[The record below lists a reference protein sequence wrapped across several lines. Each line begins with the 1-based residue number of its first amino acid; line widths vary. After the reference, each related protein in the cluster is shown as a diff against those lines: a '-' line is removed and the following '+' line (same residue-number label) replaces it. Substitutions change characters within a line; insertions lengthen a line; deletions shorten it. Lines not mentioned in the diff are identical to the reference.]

1 MKNKLGYSVFMTLF
15 LTLFL
20 TLGNLVNAARI
31 GFVVSTQ
38 DNPFFV
44 SLKEGAVEKA
54 KELGHEI
61 IVLDSQNDPSKELSN
76 VEDLI
81 VNRVDI
87 LLVNPT
93 DSDAVVAA
101 VKAANRFKVPIITL
115 DRAANGGKVVSHI
128 ASDNAAGGVLAGEF
142 LSQKLAGKTS
152 AVLELEGIPGT
163 TAARDRGFGFNSAA
177 GGLNIVSRQAA
188 DFDRTKG
195 LNVAENI
202 LAGNPNINAV
212 FAHNDEMALGALRAF
227 EAAGK
232 TDVLIVGFDATSDA
246 VKAVKDGKL
255 AATVAQK
262 PALIGSEGVL
272 AAHKVLQ
279 KESIPEFIPIELELI
294 TQ

>member
-1 MKNKLGYSVFMTLF
+1 MKNKLGYSVFI
-15 LTLFL
+15 TLFL
-20 TLGNLVNAARI
+20 TLGNLLNAARI
-31 GFVVSTQ
+31 GFVISTQ

-81 VNRVDI
+81 VNKVDV

-93 DSDAVVAA
+93 DSDAVISS

-115 DRAANGGKVVSHI
+115 DRAANGGKVLSHI

-177 GGLNIVSRQAA
+177 GELNIVSRQAA

-232 TDVLIVGFDATSDA
+232 TDVLVVGFDATSDA
-246 VKAVKDGKL
+246 VKAVKDGRL

-262 PALIGSEGVL
+262 PSLIGSEGVL